1 MWRACRNSLPTKE
14 NLVRRTV
21 IECPTCDRCKH
32 VPESALHAMWSCRE
46 LDVVWEN
53 DAQWQCRRTQTFV
66 DFKELLS
73 WLIINHRD
81 LKFFCTMAW
90 LIWTQRNWLRLN
102 IATVST
108 HQIAATARELTAE
121 FAQSI
126 TSPLL
131 PRVTATPPQTRWR
144 PPHLGLVKINC
155 DGATFK
161 EQNKSGV
168 GVVIRDGNGL
178 VLASLAKQITQL
190 YTALEV
196 EAMAAATALSFAA
209 QLGFHSGILE
219 SDSLLL
225 VSALIEN
232 HTYLSTDGLLLDD
245 IRFYASFFNQLL
257 YSHVKREGNKV
268 AHRLAKHALCIS
280 DFLVWMEDVPPP
292 IRSVVQDDMD
302 GFY

>member
-1 MWRACRNSLPTKE
+1 MNKVTAS
-14 NLVRRTV
+14 
-21 IECPTCDRCKH
+21 
-32 VPESALHAMWSCRE
+32 S
-46 LDVVWEN
+46 
-53 DAQWQCRRTQTFV
+53 
-66 DFKELLS
+66 
-73 WLIINHRD
+73 
-81 LKFFCTMAW
+81 
-90 LIWTQRNWLRLN
+90 
-102 IATVST
+102 
-108 HQIAATARELTAE
+108 HQIAAMARVLIAE

-126 TSPLL
+126 TTPLF

-178 VLASLAKQITQL
+178 VLASLAKQIPQL

-196 EAMAAATALSFAA
+196 EAMAAATALSFAS

-219 SDSLLL
+219 SDSQLL

-268 AHRLAKHALCIS
+268 AHRLAKHALCIL
-280 DFLVWMEDVPPP
+280 DFLVWIKDVPPP

-302 GFY
+302 GFH

>member
-1 MWRACRNSLPTKE
+1 M
-14 NLVRRTV
+14 
-21 IECPTCDRCKH
+21 
-32 VPESALHAMWSCRE
+32 
-46 LDVVWEN
+46 
-53 DAQWQCRRTQTFV
+53 
-66 DFKELLS
+66 
-73 WLIINHRD
+73 
-81 LKFFCTMAW
+81 
-90 LIWTQRNWLRLN
+90 N

-219 SDSLLL
+219 SDSQLL

-245 IRFYASFFNQLL
+245 IRFYASFFNQLP
-257 YSHVKREGNKV
+257 YSHVTR
-268 AHRLAKHALCIS
+268 
-280 DFLVWMEDVPPP
+280 
-292 IRSVVQDDMD
+292 
-302 GFY
+302 